1 LYLDVVGVEKLA
13 KSYDDTTKAIK
24 EELLRLCWYMRG
36 GLSYN
41 EAHLLTPDERTA
53 IGKII
58 EENLATTKETSLPFF

>member
-1 LYLDVVGVEKLA
+1 LYLDVTGVEKLA

-41 EAHLLTPDERTA
+41 EAHLLTPDERAA